1 MKADTFIKILRK
13 VIREEVQAVVREE
26 LGILLETPEPKPVVT
41 EIKNT
46 SIKNSM
52 IESIKPTTPTQPLA
66 FTNNGILN
74 EILNDT
80 KNSGEW
86 RTIADMTSSDVIGF
100 GGNEFNSLEPTVVN
114 SVDQMLANTRPAG
127 DINAVRIDVVPD
139 FTGLVSKMKENGQL

>member
-52 IESIKPTTPTQPLA
+52 IESIKSTTPTQPLA